1 MHYSAVG
8 YSERTMKSAA
18 GRAGVRLAE
27 HAARGLERHIAHLAA
42 AASSACSEA
51 GALERHLARVDTSQG
66 VGPGR

>member
-1 MHYSAVG
+1 M
-8 YSERTMKSAA
+8 
-18 GRAGVRLAE
+18 RLAE